1 MFIIPAIDLK
11 EGKCVRLIQ
20 GRFDNATI
28 YYDNPEE
35 AALKWQ
41 LEGAKILHVVDL
53 DGALTGK
60 IKNLESIKKIRNVFK
75 YTIEVG
81 GGIRNLEDIE
91 LLFDNGINRII
102 LGTIAIQKH
111 EFIKEVSAR
120 YPERIIVGIDAKEGY
135 IATKGWTKIT
145 RIRAKEFA
153 LKIQDYGIWGI
164 IYTDISRDGMMVG
177 PNIKTTSEMVQSL
190 KVPVIASGGVSS
202 LNDIKSL
209 LVIKN
214 LWGIIIGK
222 ALYSG
227 KIDLKKAIEL
237 VQIS

>member
-135 IATKGWTKIT
+135 IATKGWTEIT

>member
-20 GRFDNATI
+20 GKFDKATI
-28 YYDNPEE
+28 YFDNPEE

-41 LEGAKILHVVDL
+41 LDGAKILHVVDL

-60 IKNLESIKKIRNVFK
+60 IKNLESIKRIRNVFK

-91 LLFDNGINRII
+91 LLFDYGINRII
-102 LGTIAIQKH
+102 LGTIAIQKN

-120 YPERIIVGIDAKEGY
+120 YPERIIVGIDAKDGY
-135 IATKGWTKIT
+135 IVSKGWTEIT
-145 RIRAKEFA
+145 KIRAKEFA

-177 PNIKTTSEMVQSL
+177 PNIKTTDEMVQSL

-202 LNDIKSL
+202 LNDIKRL
-209 LVIKN
+209 LEIKN

-237 VQIS
+237 VQI